1 LNELYDE
8 VSVYE
13 IYLDTIAK
21 GGVPHMLL
29 KKIMPVIEDEVN
41 SILNQIVEF
50 YVSLEADDKNINCYL
65 HYNDDTSW
73 PVELAS
79 GMERFM
85 ISIAM
90 RAALINVSSLPR
102 PNFIAID
109 EGFGVLDSEK
119 ISSVNQLFDY
129 LKTQF
134 DFILCISHLDAMKD
148 LADNLINIH
157 KSSSGFSEIKML

>member
-1 LNELYDE
+1 
-8 VSVYE
+8 
-13 IYLDTIAK
+13 
-21 GGVPHMLL
+21 M
-29 KKIMPVIEDEVN
+29 
-41 SILNQIVEF
+41 
-50 YVSLEADDKNINCYL
+50 
-65 HYNDDTSW
+65 HYNDDTHW

-119 ISSVNQLFDY
+119 IGSVNLLFDY

-148 LADNLINIH
+148 LADGLIHIN
-157 KSSSGFSEIKML
+157 KSSNGFSEIKMA